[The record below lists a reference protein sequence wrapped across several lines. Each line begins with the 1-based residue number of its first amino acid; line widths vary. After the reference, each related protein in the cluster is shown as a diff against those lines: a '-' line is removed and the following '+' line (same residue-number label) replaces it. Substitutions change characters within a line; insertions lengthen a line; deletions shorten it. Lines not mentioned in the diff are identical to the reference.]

1 MAGHDEGGGP
11 GRGDWRVEFKGL
23 RSRDSML
30 KRIASTMGFPA
41 HFGVNLD
48 ALYDCLTD
56 LQLAAGTDCII
67 TLADLPHSPVGD
79 AIHAAFADAAEFW
92 RDRGVAMRVVRD

>member
-1 MAGHDEGGGP
+1 MAGHDKGGGP
-11 GRGDWRVEFKGL
+11 GRGEWRVEFKGL

-30 KRIASTMGFPA
+30 KRIAASMGFPP

-56 LQLAAGTDCII
+56 LPLSPGTDCIV
-67 TLADLPHSPVGD
+67 TLADLPHSALGD

-92 RDRGVAMRVVRD
+92 RERGVAMRVLRD